1 MRDDG
6 SSMAQSRIYEEE
18 EESKHISSQE
28 NEVQSRGDGQSEDI
42 STDSDEDDDDED
54 ILIKPKDL
62 IVSQKFI
69 ISFVLLRHLINLP
82 R

>member
-1 MRDDG
+1 
-6 SSMAQSRIYEEE
+6 MAQSRIYEEE

-69 ISFVLLRHLINLP
+69 LSSIFLSHLIDLP
-82 R
+82 RW